1 MKNYIVV
8 CIFIATI
15 ILGESFAACAGE
27 IEEGSIDVVIND
39 NAYGSVSPAINLENT
54 NIKLKAYE
62 IIKGGESSYVVQDNI
77 TIPLSIVV
85 NKEKCYINKMITG
98 RIKVYAGL
106 TDVRE
111 NQQFNVY
118 VADGKLF
125 RKDVCVPENVSIHV
139 NYPVSEE
146 AFINGEEL
154 VMRTFVM
161 GRNFPGTAD
170 ESTFLLSL
178 DNWLSDS
185 FLFGLGK
192 KIKEFIDIETKIDIG
207 LHILTIKDIKLNVTY
222 EYGGQE
228 VLPDEYI
235 LDATVASGE
244 GRILKSP
251 NFGSFQDGVNVILR
265 AVANTGYYFDH
276 WEGDITGSKN
286 PVSIN
291 MDGKKSVQA
300 FFLRYPY
307 SITANSIGMR
317 RASFIFKNQME
328 TNISFDWNITIKGG
342 LLGRINTFSNGKFED
357 IGENHSVVIT
367 SGKTSHFAFGPGV
380 ATINIDRPGE
390 ELITKQFDVKI
401 IGPFIL
407 VN

>member
-1 MKNYIVV
+1 MKNHRIV

-15 ILGESFAACAGE
+15 ILGASSAACAEE
-27 IEEGSIDVVIND
+27 IEEGSIDVVIN
-39 NAYGSVSPAINLENT
+39 NNVYGSVSPSINLENT

-62 IIKGGESSYVVQDNI
+62 IIKGGESSYIVQDNI

-98 RIKVYAGL
+98 RIKLYAGL

-111 NQQFNVY
+111 NQQFNAY
-118 VADGKLF
+118 VADGKLV
-125 RKDVCVPENVSIHV
+125 RKEFNVPEDISIHV
-139 NYPVSEE
+139 NYLISEE
-146 AFINGEEL
+146 AFNNGEEL
-154 VMRTFVM
+154 LMRTLVR
-161 GRNFPGTAD
+161 GRNFPGKAD

-178 DNWLSDS
+178 DNILTDS

-192 KIKEFIDIETKIDIG
+192 KIKEFIDIESKIDIG

-222 EYGGQE
+222 EYGGQQ
-228 VLPDEYI
+228 VQPDKYI
-235 LDATVASGE
+235 LDATVTKGE
-244 GRILKSP
+244 GSIIKSP
-251 NFGSFQDGVNVILR
+251 NIYSFQDGTNVTLKAI
-265 AVANTGYYFDH
+265 ANTGYYFDH

-286 PVSIN
+286 PVSII

-307 SITANSIGMR
+307 AITANSFGMQ
-317 RASFIFKNQME
+317 RASFIFKNQLD
-328 TNISFDWNITIKGG
+328 TKISFDWNITLKGG
-342 LLGRINTFSNGKFED
+342 LFGRVNTFSNGKFED

-367 SGKTSHFAFGPGV
+367 SGKILLFAFGPGV

-390 ELITKQFDVKI
+390 ELITRQFGVKI

-407 VN
+407 VS